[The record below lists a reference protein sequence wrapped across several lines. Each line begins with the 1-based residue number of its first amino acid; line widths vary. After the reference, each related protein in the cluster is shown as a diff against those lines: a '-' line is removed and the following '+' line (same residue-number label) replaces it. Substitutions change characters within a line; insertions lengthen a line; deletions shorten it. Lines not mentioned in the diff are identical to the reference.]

1 MSYINKF
8 GEGFNK
14 YNHKNKNIV
23 IEKHITQIHD
33 DLADQ
38 INNLNIEVEHV
49 YLKPGNDKKNYK
61 KIKLK

>member
-8 GEGFNK
+8 GESFNK

-23 IEKHITQIHD
+23 FEKYITQIYD

-49 YLKPGNDKKNYK
+49 YLKHDNDKKYK
-61 KIKLK
+61 

>member
-49 YLKPGNDKKNYK
+49 YLKHGNVKKNK
-61 KIKLK
+61 KN